1 MDIKSI
7 VSQDFVTVDEETPLS
22 ELIGK
27 LKNFEKHSALVFRNK
42 KYLGVIE
49 KKKLLRSKIDA
60 TEAKIKKFVENS
72 PTISE
77 TADVIE
83 TAYLLF
89 QSNLDYVPVQKDKQI
104 IGVVTGVALAQLAAA
119 LPEAKS
125 WKVSDIKYVKPFKV
139 TKNDPLSKAM
149 EVMHDEHIDH
159 VPIFDQGKLY
169 GVMSYKDVVRKYLNW
184 SPQREVSAKFN
195 KMASS
200 RSAETDIP
208 RLGSL
213 PVSSFSTNDKVLT
226 ITENKSLKE
235 AVTIMVQHNVADLV
249 VMQGEE
255 FKGLL
260 MVKNILRRIGSL
272 KIPQNFNIQFVG
284 MNTVGLESYQIYNI
298 QKIASN
304 EAFKLQRK
312 IHNEFKLV
320 VHIKEYE
327 KDGTKHKYTVN
338 LRIEYPG
345 RIVTSSDDDW
355 DIETALRKAFENA
368 QNELEKMFKGNKK
381 KSRAFE

>member
-1 MDIKSI
+1 M
-7 VSQDFVTVDEETPLS
+7 
-22 ELIGK
+22 
-27 LKNFEKHSALVFRNK
+27 LKRN
-42 KYLGVIE
+42 G
-49 KKKLLRSKIDA
+49 
-60 TEAKIKKFVENS
+60 
-72 PTISE
+72 
-77 TADVIE
+77 
-83 TAYLLF
+83 
-89 QSNLDYVPVQKDKQI
+89 DYVPVQKDKQI

-213 PVSSFSTNDKVLT
+213 AVSSFSTNDNVLT

>member
-7 VSQDFVTVDEETPLS
+7 VSQDFVTVDEEAPLS

>member
-213 PVSSFSTNDKVLT
+213 AVSSFSTNDNVLT